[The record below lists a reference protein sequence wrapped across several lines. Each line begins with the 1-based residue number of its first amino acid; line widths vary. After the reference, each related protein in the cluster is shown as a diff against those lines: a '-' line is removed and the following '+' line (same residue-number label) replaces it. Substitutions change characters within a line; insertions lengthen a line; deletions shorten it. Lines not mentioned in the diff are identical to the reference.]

1 MIRAPLVKAL
11 GALGSPTHQIAS
23 RAVRTS
29 AIMAQTPAKAP
40 EKIEVFVDD
49 IPVMVLPGTT
59 VLQAAAEVGVEIPR
73 FCYHER
79 LAVAGN
85 CRMCLVE
92 VEKSPKPVAAC
103 AMPVMKGWRIKT
115 NSDLTRKAREGVMEF
130 LLMNHPLDCP
140 ICDQGGECDLQD
152 QAMAFG
158 SDRSRF
164 TDINYTGKRAVEDKD
179 IGPLVK
185 TVMTRC
191 IHCTR
196 CVRFASEIAG
206 VDDLGTTGRGN
217 DMQIGT
223 YVEKLFLTELSG
235 NVDSIDVLD
244 AVGSNIVVS
253 TRTNEVLRILPRE
266 NEDVNEEW
274 LADKSRFA
282 CDGLKRQRLVAP
294 MVRMP
299 NGELQAVE
307 WEGALISV
315 AKALKKANG
324 QIAGVAGQ
332 LADVEAMVAL
342 KDLVNR
348 LDGNQLV
355 TEQDFIKGSAIDV
368 RSSYLLNSTI
378 AGLEQADAVLLV
390 GTNPRYEAPL
400 VNTRLR
406 KAYVHNEL
414 QIASI
419 GPKIDLSYQHDNL
432 GSDASLIKDVCSGSH
447 AFSKVLEGAKKPA
460 IIIGVDVL
468 ERPDGAAIH
477 ATISEYCQKLKK
489 PDWNPFN
496 VLHNSA
502 AQVGAFDVGYQPGV
516 QRALQSQ
523 PKVLFLLNADA
534 GKITREQ
541 LPKDCF
547 VVYIGSHGDNGA
559 SIADAVLPGA
569 AYTEKQATYVNTEGR
584 SQQTHPGVSPPGMAR
599 EDWKILRALSEVV
612 GTPLPYD
619 TLDEL
624 RSRLE
629 NIAPHLTRYG
639 QLQPAGGSEAGA
651 PATPSKSISG
661 TPIDVKQKELRDYF
675 MTDAISRASP
685 TMAKCISAVNKQQ
698 RQDEAAKQCA
708 AI

>member
-1 MIRAPLVKAL
+1 MLC
-11 GALGSPTHQIAS
+11 SPFS
-23 RAVRTS
+23 
-29 AIMAQTPAKAP
+29 
-40 EKIEVFVDD
+40 
-49 IPVMVLPGTT
+49 
-59 VLQAAAEVGVEIPR
+59 
-73 FCYHER
+73 
-79 LAVAGN
+79 
-85 CRMCLVE
+85 
-92 VEKSPKPVAAC
+92 
-103 AMPVMKGWRIKT
+103 
-115 NSDLTRKAREGVMEF
+115 
-130 LLMNHPLDCP
+130 
-140 ICDQGGECDLQD
+140 
-152 QAMAFG
+152 
-158 SDRSRF
+158 
-164 TDINYTGKRAVEDKD
+164 AVEDKD

-235 NVDSIDVLD
+235 NVIDLCPVGALTNKPYSFVARPWEIRKVDSIDVLD

-355 TEQDFIKGSAIDV
+355 TEQDFIKGSGIDV

-378 AGLEQADAVLLV
+378 AGTCCSFLLSLVFTTCVLLLGLEQADAVLLV

-489 PDWNPFN
+489 PVSSGPPCSSRTSKTYYNFCCRTGIPSMCCTTAPRRWAP
-496 VLHNSA
+496 SMW
-502 AQVGAFDVGYQPGV
+502 
-516 QRALQSQ
+516 
-523 PKVLFLLNADA
+523 
-534 GKITREQ
+534 
-541 LPKDCF
+541 
-547 VVYIGSHGDNGA
+547 
-559 SIADAVLPGA
+559 
-569 AYTEKQATYVNTEGR
+569 AT
-584 SQQTHPGVSPPGMAR
+584 
-599 EDWKILRALSEVV
+599 
-612 GTPLPYD
+612 
-619 TLDEL
+619 
-624 RSRLE
+624 
-629 NIAPHLTRYG
+629 
-639 QLQPAGGSEAGA
+639 
-651 PATPSKSISG
+651 
-661 TPIDVKQKELRDYF
+661 
-675 MTDAISRASP
+675 SRACSAHYSHSP
-685 TMAKCISAVNKQQ
+685 RCCS
-698 RQDEAAKQCA
+698 C
-708 AI
+708 